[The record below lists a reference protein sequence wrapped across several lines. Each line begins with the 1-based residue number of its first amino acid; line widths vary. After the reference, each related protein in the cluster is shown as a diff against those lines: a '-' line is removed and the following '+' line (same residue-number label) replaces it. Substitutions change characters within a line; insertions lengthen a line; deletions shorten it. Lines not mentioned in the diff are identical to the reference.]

1 MKSWL
6 ISATVILLDVVEST
20 VSVKNLID
28 VSDRGRLALLQ
39 IGLRPSALIASNQRV
54 RFEDICVVSAE
65 NLTPIPL
72 TSMSLSN
79 FDIGELTR
87 VQTSFSSAGIEK
99 ASSGVRNKDGSES

>member
-1 MKSWL
+1 MKSLL

-39 IGLRPSALIASNQRV
+39 IGLRPSALISSNQRG
-54 RFEDICVVSAE
+54 RFEDICAVSAE
-65 NLTPIPL
+65 NLTPTPL

-79 FDIGELTR
+79 FEIGELTK
-87 VQTSFSSAGIEK
+87 VQTSSSSAGIEK
-99 ASSGVRNKDGSES
+99 TSSAVENGQES